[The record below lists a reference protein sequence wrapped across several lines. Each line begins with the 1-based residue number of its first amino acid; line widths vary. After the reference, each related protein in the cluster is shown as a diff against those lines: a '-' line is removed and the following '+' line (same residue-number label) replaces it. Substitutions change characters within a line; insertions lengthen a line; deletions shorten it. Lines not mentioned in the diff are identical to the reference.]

1 MERGYSSTNMIK
13 SPGRQ
18 PRNEQSFSM
27 VSASYFLTLLVA
39 HFESVDLAIPV
50 SWNISAYEILLFSLR
65 SFSLSKKAN
74 RLITSG
80 IELIPFFSFYRL

>member
-1 MERGYSSTNMIK
+1 
-13 SPGRQ
+13 
-18 PRNEQSFSM
+18 
-27 VSASYFLTLLVA
+27 
-39 HFESVDLAIPV
+39 
-50 SWNISAYEILLFSLR
+50 LFSLR